1 MCELKYNPENVIDNN
16 PKSWGYAAIKKCEDI
31 PNLISTIINEDY
43 GDFYLIPKDN
53 EDKNKLKP
61 IHDYLQVYET
71 INKYLRNETKSD
83 ELSETT
89 INNYLRNET
98 KFDELSETQKLIIKV
113 QKSLSKFTLQEPIV
127 LYRGCPETI
136 YEHMVTQG
144 AELKDELK
152 DDGKYLVDKSFI
164 STSIVEEERFSPETG
179 FPYHNIQLRIFAPK
193 GTQAFYVGNLIGEGS
208 REEILLQKKT
218 ILEIISEPSNSKGY
232 IDCLLLP
239 NEKQAYWPKT

>member
-83 ELSETT
+83 ELSETQ
-89 INNYLRNET
+89 E
-98 KFDELSETQKLIIKV
+98 LIIKV

-127 LYRGCPETI
+127 LYRGCPKTI

-144 AELKDELK
+144 AELK

-179 FPYHNIQLRIFAPK
+179 FPFHNIQLRIFAPK

-218 ILEIISEPSNSKGY
+218 ILEIISEPSDSKGY

>member
-83 ELSETT
+83 ELSETQ
-89 INNYLRNET
+89 E
-98 KFDELSETQKLIIKV
+98 LIIKV

-136 YEHMVTQG
+136 YKDMITQG

-164 STSIVEEERFSPETG
+164 STSIVEEGRFSPKTG
-179 FPYHNIQLRIFAPK
+179 FPSHNIQLRIFAPK

-218 ILEIISEPSNSKGY
+218 ILEIISEPSDSKSEASDSKEEDY

>member
-1 MCELKYNPENVIDNN
+1 MCELKYNPEKVIDNN
-16 PKSWGYAAIKKCEDI
+16 PKSWRYATIKKCEDI

-83 ELSETT
+83 ELSETQ
-89 INNYLRNET
+89 E
-98 KFDELSETQKLIIKV
+98 LIIKV

-136 YEHMVTQG
+136 YKDMITQG

-164 STSIVEEERFSPETG
+164 STSIVEEGRFSPKTG
-179 FPYHNIQLRIFAPK
+179 FPSHNIQLRIFAPK

-218 ILEIISEPSNSKGY
+218 ILEIISEPSDSKSEASDSKEEDY

>member
-61 IHDYLQVYET
+61 IHDYLLAYE
-71 INKYLRNETKSD
+71 
-83 ELSETT
+83 T

-98 KFDELSETQKLIIKV
+98 KSDELSETQKLIIKV

-136 YEHMVTQG
+136 YKHMITQG

-164 STSIVEEERFSPETG
+164 STSIVEEGRFSPETG
-179 FPYHNIQLRIFAPK
+179 FPSHNIQLRIFAPK

-208 REEILLQKKT
+208 REEILLQKET
-218 ILEIISEPSNSKGY
+218 ILEIISEPSDSKEEGY

>member
-43 GDFYLIPKDN
+43 GDFYFIPKDN

-83 ELSETT
+83 ELSETQ
-89 INNYLRNET
+89 E
-98 KFDELSETQKLIIKV
+98 LIIKV

-127 LYRGCPETI
+127 LYRGCPKTI
-136 YEHMVTQG
+136 YEHMITQG
-144 AELKDELK
+144 AELK

-179 FPYHNIQLRIFAPK
+179 FPFHNIQLRIFAPK

-218 ILEIISEPSNSKGY
+218 ILEIISEPSDSKGY